1 MRKKWG
7 AENVSGLLILFF
19 VIGNS
24 RSSYLVRGGALAF
37 KWNDPI
43 FRSKLL
49 NYTYGSKNLP
59 FWLVTL
65 LSLIDCMV
73 LHYYWYP
80 KY

>member
-1 MRKKWG
+1 MRKKG
-7 AENVSGLLILFF
+7 GKSVIHGPLSLSG
-19 VIGNS
+19 
-24 RSSYLVRGGALAF
+24 GGALAF

-49 NYTYGSKNLP
+49 DYTYGSKNLA

-65 LSLIDCMV
+65 LSLIDC
-73 LHYYWYP
+73 P

>member
-1 MRKKWG
+1 MRKKG
-7 AENVSGLLILFF
+7 GKSVIHGPLSSSG
-19 VIGNS
+19 
-24 RSSYLVRGGALAF
+24 GGALAF

-49 NYTYGSKNLP
+49 DYTYGSKNLA

-65 LSLIDCMV
+65 LSLIDC
-73 LHYYWYP
+73 P

>member
-1 MRKKWG
+1 MS
-7 AENVSGLLILFF
+7 VLLILFF
-19 VIGNS
+19 LIGNS
-24 RSSYLVRGGALAF
+24 RSYYSSRGGGGGALAF

-49 NYTYGSKNLP
+49 NYTYGSKNLA

-65 LSLIDCMV
+65 LSLIDCIV
-73 LHYYWYP
+73 LHYSRYP